1 MYSETTGGA
10 RKILTPSFEFNG
22 ITSMFSRC
30 SLRCQMPQTAFQ
42 NQKGP
47 EASKSH
53 SPSHGYLIPQSTVL
67 FGLVNLVILHA
78 NSHSNN
84 IQVFCFQTSLSPKL
98 FSRTCK
104 LYSSLLLTSASSSHR
119 KDVLVGC
126 QSHPHNFW
134 SNQFVTNPNSAISP
148 PIPFALTYLNV
159 SWVFKE

>member
-10 RKILTPSFEFNG
+10 RKICTPSFEFNG
-22 ITSMFSRC
+22 ITSKFSRC

-98 FSRTCK
+98 FSRTYK
-104 LYSSLLLTSASSSHR
+104 LCSSLLLTSASSSHG